1 MANMNKVFL
10 MGNLTRDPEL
20 RYLQNGT
27 AVADFGLAMNETYTK
42 NGEKV
47 EKTTF
52 VDVEVWRKQA
62 ENCSKYLGKGSKAL
76 VEGALKLDQWET
88 EDGQKRSKLKVTGF
102 NVQFLGSPKRKAEQS
117 EEAEKAQPA
126 EDDDDDIP
134 F

>member
-47 EKTTF
+47 EK
-52 VDVEVWRKQA
+52 EIK
-62 ENCSKYLGKGSKAL
+62 
-76 VEGALKLDQWET
+76 
-88 EDGQKRSKLKVTGF
+88 
-102 NVQFLGSPKRKAEQS
+102 P
-117 EEAEKAQPA
+117 
-126 EDDDDDIP
+126 
-134 F
+134 

>member
-52 VDVEVWRKQA
+52 VDIEVWRKQA
-62 ENCSKYLGKGSKAL
+62 ENCAEYLGKGSKAL

-102 NVQFLGSPKRKAEQS
+102 NVQFLGSPKDKGKHEDVS
-117 EEAEKAQPA
+117 ESIP
-126 EDDDDDIP
+126 DDDDLA